1 MPSRARAPARTVSG
15 SHFPPKGSVYVEAP
29 GVRSRGPP
37 RAPQKSVKKAA
48 TAVKNADQEA
58 RISCKQGQGQ
68 EPPRH

>member
-48 TAVKNADQEA
+48 TAVNMLFDGTNVGKLIVKIADPA
-58 RISCKQGQGQ
+58 TV
-68 EPPRH
+68 